1 MQQIVKYQQNSKGL
15 YDVVITNVEIPEQ
28 AIDLLNLG
36 KPINVDCSVIDP
48 NSITGKQRRLIF
60 ALCNDI
66 EAHTGQPRDYM
77 RQMFQDYVKFLYGYE
92 QRISLA
98 DCTRTIAKQIIDV
111 MFEWIFTNGIPL
123 NYKTSEMMKEDKNYL
138 YWATITRHCVICGQ
152 PNSDLAHLEAVGRGM
167 NRNKMNHYDKHVLAL
182 CRKHHTTQHQMG
194 IKSFNEYYQ
203 LQNSWIK
210 VDDKLNVMLKGEKPN
225 AISND
230 KT

>member
-1 MQQIVKYQQNSKGL
+1 MPIIKNYITQDDGTTT
-15 YDVVITNVEIPEQ
+15 VVIEGVELDNKTSLLLDNGFDVEVDVIPVDPFRITN
-28 AIDLLNLG
+28 
-36 KPINVDCSVIDP
+36 
-48 NSITGKQRRLIF
+48 KQRRLIF

-138 YWATITRHCVICGQ
+138 YWATVTRHCVICGK
-152 PNSDLAHLEAVGRGM
+152 PNSDLSHLEAVGRGM

-194 IKSFNEYYQ
+194 IESFNKYYQ

-210 VDDKLNVMLKGEKPN
+210 VDDKLNAMLKGEKT
-225 AISND
+225 ND
-230 KT
+230 R

>member
-1 MQQIVKYQQNSKGL
+1 MPIIKNYITQDDGTTT
-15 YDVVITNVEIPEQ
+15 VVIEGVELDNKTSLLLDNGFDVEVDVIPVDPFRITN
-28 AIDLLNLG
+28 
-36 KPINVDCSVIDP
+36 
-48 NSITGKQRRLIF
+48 KQRRLIF

-194 IKSFNEYYQ
+194 IESFNKYYH
-203 LQNSWIK
+203 LENAWIK
-210 VDDKLNVMLKGEKPN
+210 VDDRLNKMLKGV
-225 AISND
+225 
-230 KT
+230 KTNE

>member
-1 MQQIVKYQQNSKGL
+1 MAKIKNYITQDDGTTT
-15 YDVVITNVEIPEQ
+15 VVIEGVELDNKTSLLLDNGFDVEVDVIPVDPFRITN
-28 AIDLLNLG
+28 
-36 KPINVDCSVIDP
+36 
-48 NSITGKQRRLIF
+48 KQRRLIF

-194 IKSFNEYYQ
+194 IESFNEYYQ

-210 VDDKLNVMLKGEKPN
+210 VDSKLNAMLKGEKTD
-225 AISND
+225 AISNVEF
-230 KT
+230 